1 MNDLGLG
8 KVLGKQKIIV
18 VFGTRPEA
26 IKLFPVIHALR
37 REAEIETRVCV
48 TAQHRDLLD
57 QVLEIAGIVP
67 DIDLDVMQA
76 DQTLD
81 GLTARLI
88 VALGEVYD
96 RERPDRIVVHGD
108 TLTTMVATLAAY
120 FRKIPVAHVEA
131 GLRSGDIHHP
141 WPEERSEEHTSELQS
156 LMRIS
161 YAVFCLKKKNRITN

>member
-1 MNDLGLG
+1 
-8 KVLGKQKIIV
+8 
-18 VFGTRPEA
+18 
-26 IKLFPVIHALR
+26 
-37 REAEIETRVCV
+37 
-48 TAQHRDLLD
+48 
-57 QVLEIAGIVP
+57 
-67 DIDLDVMQA
+67 MQA

-131 GLRSGDIHHP
+131 GMRSGDIHHP
-141 WPEERSEEHTSELQS
+141 WPEEVNRLVVACIDDLNVEPTKAAGLEELTS
-156 LMRIS
+156 
-161 YAVFCLKKKNRITN
+161 ALKS

>member
-1 MNDLGLG
+1 
-8 KVLGKQKIIV
+8 
-18 VFGTRPEA
+18 
-26 IKLFPVIHALR
+26 
-37 REAEIETRVCV
+37 
-48 TAQHRDLLD
+48 
-57 QVLEIAGIVP
+57 
-67 DIDLDVMQA
+67 MQA

-141 WPEERSEEHTSELQS
+141 WPEEVNRMVVRSEERRVGKECVSTCRSRWSPYH
-156 LMRIS
+156 
-161 YAVFCLKKKNRITN
+161 

>member
-1 MNDLGLG
+1 MRISDWSSDVCSSDL
-8 KVLGKQKIIV
+8 
-18 VFGTRPEA
+18 
-26 IKLFPVIHALR
+26 
-37 REAEIETRVCV
+37 
-48 TAQHRDLLD
+48 
-57 QVLEIAGIVP
+57 
-67 DIDLDVMQA
+67 VMQA

-96 RERPDRIVVHGD
+96 HERPDRIVVHGD

-141 WPEERSEEHTSELQS
+141 WPEE
-156 LMRIS
+156 
-161 YAVFCLKKKNRITN
+161 VNRMVVACIDRKSTRLNSSH